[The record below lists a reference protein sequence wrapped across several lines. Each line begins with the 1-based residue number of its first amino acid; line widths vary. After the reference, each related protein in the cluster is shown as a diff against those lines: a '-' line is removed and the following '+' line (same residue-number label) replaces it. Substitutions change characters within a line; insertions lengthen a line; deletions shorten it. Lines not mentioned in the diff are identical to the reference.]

1 MEHKC
6 IPQGSCDECVI
17 QRRTY
22 ERDRA
27 IEILACRD
35 AEISRL
41 TRERDSALARLAAA
55 EKVVEA
61 ANAVRL
67 GIAGGEYDPSK
78 SERRSI
84 IIEYGIVSRLI
95 AALAAYDAAE
105 K

>member
-61 ANAVRL
+61 AKRAF
-67 GIAGGEYDPSK
+67 ID
-78 SERRSI
+78 
-84 IIEYGIVSRLI
+84 EYGEDDEIQSELD
-95 AALAAYDAAE
+95 AALAAYDAAKKQE
-105 K
+105 GK